1 MTGEASGLR
10 NRGWRT
16 WLYLILPIVVIFV
29 VAAFLPPTWWAP
41 VDADDVAAKNRAGDF
56 EQKVTAAIHEI
67 RSEPDPW
74 GFRFTEQ
81 QANEWL
87 ATRLPAWIE
96 HDQALDWPVGIRQVQ
111 VHLSGRSEVEIAAY
125 SGAGLIWRARFE
137 PIIDESSCRFRPIS
151 AGIGRLPIPGL
162 GVEGLVALIPDG
174 ALEPDGTIAVP
185 REFELVDGREVRLL
199 GLELA
204 KAEIGVVFET
214 RKMMENAQD

>member
-1 MTGEASGLR
+1 MTGETPGQR
-10 NRGWRT
+10 NRGWRN
-16 WLYLILPIVVIFV
+16 WLYLILPMVLIFV
-29 VAAFLPPTWWAP
+29 VAAFLPPGWWSP
-41 VDADDVAAKNRAGDF
+41 VDENDVAAKNRAADF

-67 RSEPDPW
+67 RNEPDPW

-96 HDQALDWPVGIRQVQ
+96 HDQSLDWPAGIRQVQ
-111 VHLSGRSEVEIAAY
+111 VHLGDRSEVEIAAY

-137 PIIDESSCRFRPIS
+137 PIIDESSCRFRPTS
-151 AGIGRLPIPGL
+151 AGVGRLPIPGL

-174 ALEPDGTIAVP
+174 VLEEDGTIAVP
-185 REFELVDGREVRLL
+185 REFELVDGRGVRLL

-204 KAEIGVVFET
+204 KQEIGVVFET
-214 RKMMENAQD
+214 RKVTKNAQD